1 MTEAF
6 TGGCACGAI
15 RYEISAEPV
24 FANDCQC
31 RHCQHRSG
39 TGHSSYLTFAG
50 RANVKLTGVAAH
62 WDVKGDSGSIKT
74 HSFCP
79 TCGAP
84 VCLTLAAKPDLFA
97 VHSGSLDDPSRYR
110 PQAVTYG
117 SRGHDWDKLD
127 PDLPKFDKMP
137 PM

>member
-1 MTEAF
+1 MAKAF
-6 TGGCACGAI
+6 AGGCACGAV

-39 TGHSSYLTFAG
+39 AGHSSYLTFPG
-50 RANVKLTGVAAH
+50 RADAKLTGTVAH
-62 WDVKGDSGSIKT
+62 WDVKGDSGNIKT

-84 VCLTLAAKPDLFA
+84 VYLTLVAKPDLLA
-97 VHSGSLDDPSRYR
+97 VHVGSLDDPSRYR
-110 PQAVTYG
+110 PQAVTYA
-117 SRGHDWDKLD
+117 SRGYAWDKLD
-127 PDLPKFDKMP
+127 PALPKFDKMP